1 MTNPIVRMYETERR
15 ARDAVAKLRAEGYP
29 KDWIFLMTPPP
40 AAPAAA
46 VEPLPETPAAITETA
61 PELATEEAMETAPA
75 AVARPLEP
83 APRVAAQAIEPAGER
98 EAVTVEGLSMA
109 VLAGFIPK
117 GEAEAYADGLRLG
130 RSLVAVR
137 APFGQAREAIIILDS
152 FDPVAVA
159 AVRRAPQQRSPAWD
173 EAAPLSSA
181 LQWRTIQSNRPA
193 PFSAVLGLPTLSRG
207 RSFLSPMF
215 GELGSPHFALFG
227 RSSLSAKAAPLSAL
241 FGLKTLSSGKAGAAW
256 TSSFGLRLLSANP
269 APLSSKL
276 GLEVSTGGPLRSQA
290 APLSAVLGIPALSP
304 GRTWLSRLFGEL
316 GSSHFALFGRNPLI
330 SNPAPLSSRL
340 GLKTL
345 SGKSGADWTS
355 SLGLPL
361 LARSAPTSLGL
372 PLLSRNPAPLS
383 WLFGLPVLSRYQ

>member
-1 MTNPIVRMYETERR
+1 MPNPIVRMYETERR

-29 KDWIFLMTPPP
+29 KDWIFLMVPEAGSAALEAAPAVAAEGLEPAPAAAASP
-40 AAPAAA
+40 AAPA
-46 VEPLPETPAAITETA
+46 TE
-61 PELATEEAMETAPA
+61 
-75 AVARPLEP
+75 
-83 APRVAAQAIEPAGER
+83 IDAG
-98 EAVTVEGLSMA
+98 TVESLPMA
-109 VLAGFIPK
+109 VMAGFLPK
-117 GEAEAYADGLRLG
+117 AEVRAYAEGLQLG

-137 APFGQAREAIIILDS
+137 APFGQAREAIAILDS

-159 AVRRAPQQRSPAWD
+159 GLRRPPPGHSPAWD

-181 LQWRTIQSNRPA
+181 LQWRTIHSNRPA
-193 PFSAVLGLPTLSRG
+193 PFSSAMGLPILSRG

-215 GELGSPHFALFG
+215 GELASPHFALFG
-227 RSSLSAKAAPLSAL
+227 RSALSATAAPLSSL
-241 FGLKTLSSGKAGAAW
+241 FGLKTLSSGKTGATW
-256 TSSFGLRLLSANP
+256 TSSFGLRLLSADP

-276 GLEVSTGGPLRSQA
+276 GLRVSTGGPLRGQA

-304 GRTWLSRLFGEL
+304 GRTFLSRLFGEL
-316 GSSHFALFGRNPLI
+316 ASPHFALFGRSRL
-330 SNPAPLSSRL
+330 SGNPAPLSSL
-340 GLKTL
+340 FGLKTL
-345 SGKSGADWTS
+345 SGKSGPEWTS

>member
-1 MTNPIVRMYETERR
+1 
-15 ARDAVAKLRAEGYP
+15 
-29 KDWIFLMTPPP
+29 
-40 AAPAAA
+40 
-46 VEPLPETPAAITETA
+46 
-61 PELATEEAMETAPA
+61 
-75 AVARPLEP
+75 
-83 APRVAAQAIEPAGER
+83 
-98 EAVTVEGLSMA
+98 
-109 VLAGFIPK
+109 
-117 GEAEAYADGLRLG
+117 
-130 RSLVAVR
+130 
-137 APFGQAREAIIILDS
+137 
-152 FDPVAVA
+152 
-159 AVRRAPQQRSPAWD
+159 
-173 EAAPLSSA
+173 

-193 PFSAVLGLPTLSRG
+193 PFSSVVGLPTLSRG

-227 RSSLSAKAAPLSAL
+227 RSALSAKPAPLSAL

-276 GLEVSTGGPLRSQA
+276 GLQVSTGGPLRSQA
-290 APLSAVLGIPALSP
+290 APLSAVLGLPALSP

-330 SNPAPLSSRL
+330 RNPAPLSSRL